1 MATLQITKKL
11 YVIPLIDVQI
21 ATSAERYVTGVR
33 LWLFGWREHG
43 EVEAQGPLPAYYLID
58 NPKRCAQINRFDG
71 CHEESLRKDIGFFLG
86 LLHGG
91 VLTPDGTLRPDAK
104 TLVFLHTQDFR
115 EGYECGRWDYFTYY
129 EEIVQKDNDLLDP
142 GRAKHAPLGD
152 WLYRWRTLWVTLPAG
167 EATTLYTSSALRE
180 AVYRFAR
187 GVKEEIRREGH
198 DGSFP

>member
-115 EGYECGRWDYFTYY
+115 EGYECGRWDYFTHY

-142 GRAKHAPLGD
+142 GESKARSVGRLAVPLENTLGD
-152 WLYRWRTLWVTLPAG
+152 SSRWRSHNSVHIQRSPR
-167 EATTLYTSSALRE
+167 SSVPFCKR
-180 AVYRFAR
+180 RKRRDTQR
-187 GVKEEIRREGH
+187 GA
-198 DGSFP
+198 

>member
-86 LLHGG
+86 VLHSG
-91 VLTPDGTLRPDAK
+91 VLAPDGTLRPDAN
-104 TLVFLHTQDFR
+104 TMVVIHTQDFR
-115 EGYECGRWDYFTYY
+115 EGYERGRRDYFTRS
-129 EEIVQKDNDLLDP
+129 EGLAHTEDELLDLLKARAQDNLYLGKEQDTLRWAIGCTVGELS
-142 GRAKHAPLGD
+142 GRLFPLTQQEQPY
-152 WLYRWRTLWVTLPAG
+152 LYP
-167 EATTLYTSSALRE
+167 TSQVKYMTALQE
-180 AVYRFAR
+180 V
-187 GVKEEIRREGH
+187 
-198 DGSFP
+198 